1 MNTIVTSKE
10 AILAKCRQ
18 LVAKQGISAV
28 NMRTVANSCGIAVG
42 SLYNYFPSKTD
53 LITAAVEDVWHD
65 IFHLSEAPPEFESF
79 PECLARLFETVKKGC
94 AKYPGFFTFHSVSFA
109 AGDREQGRH
118 LMEHCFGHMKEHL
131 IHVLDQDPGIRPD
144 AFSEKLTKE
153 AFLEFI
159 FTAFTS
165 MLLKGQTDCDVLLE
179 IAARCIYSPNIY
191 EK

>member
-18 LVAKQGISAV
+18 LVTEQGISAV

-42 SLYNYFPSKTD
+42 SLYNYFPSRTD

-65 IFHLSEAPPEFESF
+65 IFHLSEAPHEFESF
-79 PECLARLFETVKKGC
+79 PVCLARLYENVQKGC
-94 AKYPGFFTFHSVSFA
+94 AKYPGFFTLHSVSFA
-109 AGDREQGRH
+109 AGDREQGRR
-118 LMEHCFGHMKEHL
+118 LMAHYFGHMKEHL

-144 AFSEKLTKE
+144 AFDAGLTKE
-153 AFLEFI
+153 AFVELI
-159 FTAFTS
+159 FTVFTS
-165 MLLKGQTDCDVLLE
+165 LLLKEQTDCDALLE
-179 IAARCIYSPNIY
+179 IAARCIYSPNIH